1 MCWFA
6 STLTTHVI
14 VSKKGIDLLCCHQYV
29 AILGQSGSWSAF
41 ILKLSAIIVVFDPYA
56 APAAGAHVRLQVV
69 HLALVLMLVL
79 VAVVHELEEVVVL
92 VLDVGELVGH
102 LALQQQVAQVA
113 LFQEPPVELSKGALA

>member
-1 MCWFA
+1 MCWFV

-14 VSKKGIDLLCCHQYV
+14 VSKKGIELLCWHQYV
-29 AILGQSGSWSAF
+29 AILGQSRSWSAF

-56 APAAGAHVRLQVV
+56 ASAAGAHVRLQVV